1 MLSGQDNRARWRSR
15 IVGHAELRPADIT
28 THPLNWR
35 THPRAQHAALTGV
48 LDEVGWVQ
56 QVIINRRTGRLV
68 DGHLRV
74 EAAQRRGEPTI
85 PVLYVDLDES
95 EEALVLATLDPI
107 AAMARADAELTSA
120 VLEQAH
126 TAVPEV
132 EALLASVARQAE
144 AALSPLRR
152 GIGDPDEA
160 PELNAQVTCT
170 GDVWILGEHRIICG
184 DATDHGVL
192 DRLMAGE
199 RGTWMWTDPPYGV
212 GYVGGT
218 GDELTILNDTAEV
231 LDTLLSGAF
240 RSVDVHLENGAALYV
255 AHPSGRLA
263 PRFMAAFTGVGWY
276 LHQQLIWLKDRLVPG
291 RSDYQ
296 YRHEPILYGW
306 KGHGRTWVGG
316 RSQATVFEAPRPI
329 RNTEHP
335 TIKPVALIEHH
346 IANSTIR
353 GAVGLDPFAGS
364 GSTVIAAERLGR
376 RCRAVE
382 LDPRYV
388 DVTVRRWEA
397 FTGQAATLAGDGR
410 CYSEIEEVRHGR

>member
-1 MLSGQDNRARWRSR
+1 MFPRQDERERWRSR

-35 THPRAQHAALTGV
+35 THPRAQHAALAGV

-56 QVIINRRTGRLV
+56 QVIVNRRTGRLV

-74 EAAQRRGEPTI
+74 EAARRRGEPTI

-107 AAMARADAELTSA
+107 ASMARADAELTSA
-120 VLEQAH
+120 VLAQAH
-126 TAVPEV
+126 TAVPAV
-132 EALLASVARQAE
+132 EELLASVARQAE
-144 AALSPLRR
+144 TALSPLSS

-160 PELNAQVTCT
+160 PALRDPVTCE
-170 GDVWILGEHRIICG
+170 GDIWLLGEHRIICG
-184 DATDHGVL
+184 DTTDSAVL
-192 DRLMAGE
+192 SRLMAGDH
-199 RGTWMWTDPPYGV
+199 GSWMWTDPPYGV

-218 GDELTILNDTAEV
+218 GEQLTILNDNAAGLEELLAE
-231 LDTLLSGAF
+231 AF
-240 RSVDVHLENGAALYV
+240 RSVDPQLENGAALYV

-263 PRFMAAFTGVGWY
+263 PLFLDAFTGAGWY

-316 RSQATVFEAPRPI
+316 RSQATVFEAPRPV
-329 RNTEHP
+329 RNAEHP
-335 TIKPVALIEHH
+335 TMKPVALIEHH
-346 IANSTIR
+346 IANSTMR
-353 GAVGLDPFAGS
+353 GAVGIDPFAGS
-364 GSTVIAAERLGR
+364 GSTLIAAERLGR

-388 DVTVRRWEA
+388 DVAVRRWET
-397 FTGQAATLAGDGR
+397 FTGRPALLADDGR
-410 CYSEIEEVRHGR
+410 NYSTIEEVRHGR